1 MDAVSLAKDIVGI
14 VLALAAITLS
24 VTITIVI
31 AKLFPAIRQ
40 TVLNVEKVTRGAA
53 DVTPHLAEATVNM
66 RNITANLLAVSK
78 DISQTTPHA
87 AEAMANVKDI
97 TANLLSASKDISQ
110 ATPVL
115 RLLGPAGATANIAQQ
130 GLGRIGGWLRSL
142 IRR

>member
-1 MDAVSLAKDIVGI
+1 MEGIDLAKDIVGI
-14 VLALAAITLS
+14 VLALAAITLC

-31 AKLFPAIRQ
+31 ARLFPALRQ
-40 TVLNVEKVTRGAA
+40 SVLNVEKVTRGAA
-53 DVTPHLAEATVNM
+53 EVTPHLAEATVNV
-66 RNITANLLAVSK
+66 RNITANLLAASK
-78 DISQTTPHA
+78 DIGQSTPHA

-97 TANLLSASKDISQ
+97 TANLLAASKDISQ

-115 RLLGPAGATANIAQQ
+115 RLLGPAGATVNIAQH